1 MFIASTKSSSFPH
14 DGLKGVHSSG
24 NDALRPRTAAGQP
37 LIHGGETM
45 SLLVPGVL
53 ILDKPP
59 PILSQPSAF
68 IIGPFEQ
75 VAEALG
81 DLACLGID
89 HDGSL
94 GVGQLGEVAS
104 RRNQAG

>member
-1 MFIASTKSSSFPH
+1 MFIVSTRNSSSTQ
-14 DGLKGVHSSG
+14 DGLKGGHSSG
-24 NDALRPRTAAGQP
+24 NDALRPSTAAGQP

-59 PILSQPSAF
+59 SVLSQLSALLV
-68 IIGPFEQ
+68 GPFKQ
-75 VAEALG
+75 AAEALG
-81 DLACLGID
+81 DFACLGVD
-89 HDGSL
+89 HAGSP
-94 GVGQLGEVAS
+94 GIGQFGKVAG

>member
-1 MFIASTKSSSFPH
+1 
-14 DGLKGVHSSG
+14 
-24 NDALRPRTAAGQP
+24 
-37 LIHGGETM
+37 M

-53 ILDKPP
+53 ILDQPP
-59 PILSQPSAF
+59 PVLSQPSAL

-75 VAEALG
+75 VAETLG

-94 GVGQLGEVAS
+94 GVCELGEVAG
-104 RRNQAG
+104 RRDQAG